1 MKLYKLALINKHGY
15 TMIEKYAVAF
25 GVNDAKRL
33 IRDSS
38 PYYKGVKLKVVER
51 NNVLI
56 STIKQQDN
64 GK

>member
-1 MKLYKLALINKHGY
+1 
-15 TMIEKYAVAF
+15 MIEKYAVAF

-38 PYYKGVKLKVVER
+38 PYYKEIKLKVVER

-56 STIKQQDN
+56 SGIKQQD
-64 GK
+64 K

>member
-1 MKLYKLALINKHGY
+1 MKLYKFALINKHGY

-38 PYYKGVKLKVVER
+38 PYYKGVKLKVIEC

-56 STIKQQDN
+56 SGIKQQ
-64 GK
+64 